1 MKQKVKA
8 ETEASLDKTTNT
20 TANTKSSSNLPHS
33 HSITSSIKSPPEPSS
48 TVPTNS
54 RKKEQI
60 SSTGES
66 TLEHLQFC
74 RVKR

>member
-48 TVPTNS
+48 TVPTN
-54 RKKEQI
+54 
-60 SSTGES
+60 TA
-66 TLEHLQFC
+66 
-74 RVKR
+74 RVS